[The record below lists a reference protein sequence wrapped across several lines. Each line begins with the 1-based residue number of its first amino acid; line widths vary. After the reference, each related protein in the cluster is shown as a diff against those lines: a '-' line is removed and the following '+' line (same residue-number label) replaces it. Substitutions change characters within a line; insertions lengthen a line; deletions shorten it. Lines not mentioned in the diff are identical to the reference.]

1 MTAMTGI
8 PYDIPAANRDPSL
21 LSEGPISLPY
31 DFGVQKGLPATEKGG
46 YPSRM
51 ATILRV
57 QKTPTRKVQRK
68 GETWATCDA
77 RLWLNLHLR
86 LERGAAGN

>member
-8 PYDIPAANRDPSL
+8 PYDILAANRGPSM

-51 ATILRV
+51 AHYLEGPKDPHTKSPAKR
-57 QKTPTRKVQRK
+57 RNM
-68 GETWATCDA
+68 G
-77 RLWLNLHLR
+77 NL
-86 LERGAAGN
+86 

>member
-46 YPSRM
+46 LSEKDGPLS
-51 ATILRV
+51 
-57 QKTPTRKVQRK
+57 
-68 GETWATCDA
+68 
-77 RLWLNLHLR
+77 
-86 LERGAAGN
+86 